1 MKKYF
6 SRTTFVRRE
15 QLLKVLIMSKFILIL
30 IVVCS
35 YQSFSKGYGQ
45 NIVKLDLQNA
55 TLKSAFKEIERKSVY
70 HFLYNDNLINNTN
83 QLYSLQKANIG
94 ITEVLNDLLKNTNL
108 TYQLEG
114 NNQIVISVKEN
125 AAVAVVITGNVVDE
139 KNLPLPEVTVKVKG
153 TNIGSIA
160 DVSGNFSISIPAVD
174 AGITLVFSY
183 MGYET
188 QEVFLNGKTRLSV
201 VMKEIVKSLNEVVVV
216 GYNIVRKSDVTGA
229 VISVTEDEIRSR
241 PVANA
246 LEAMQGKA
254 AGVDIT
260 SNQRPGETGSIL
272 IRGQRS
278 LNASNSPLYVVDG
291 VPLAAGG
298 IDAINPNDIQTID
311 VLKDA
316 SATAIY
322 GSRGANGVIIVTT
335 KRGKNGNLALNYVGT
350 VTQDKLY
357 DRTEMMNSAQYIE
370 FRRDAYRRINYLNT
384 TQGKTTT
391 AGTGYSNPTGPS
403 QADDQRIFGG
413 DAYAL
418 ANVNKGWV
426 NGVFDGSLVPTTD
439 WTSLVK
445 RTGYTQNHSISAS
458 GGTEKVKAYGSFGYL
473 YQDGTQL
480 GQNYE
485 RYTGNF
491 SVDINPTKWF
501 SMGGSMNVTNGYQN
515 YGFNSTSASGSR
527 SLYAAAQ
534 GMLPYAIPFDPATNQ
549 RINLPGGDVGI
560 LNPIGEDQY
569 NITQNKALRVLGSV
583 YAELTI
589 LPGLKLRS
597 NFGPDFQNFTNGQFE
612 TANAINRG
620 GGQPGSTNY
629 ASLSQGSNTAYTWD
643 NLLYYNKTIK
653 KHDFGVT
660 LLQST
665 SATRNVSSS
674 MTATALP
681 YDKQLWYQLNSVS
694 ALNSFGSNLTE
705 SSLESYMGRVN
716 YTYNNKYLL
725 TASARWD
732 GASQLAPG
740 NKWDFFPSAA
750 IAWRVDQESFMKKLN
765 WVDQLK
771 LRFGVG
777 TTGNAAV
784 SLYSSEG
791 RLQALYYT
799 YGSTVAA
806 GYVSSDASLATPIP
820 LPNSNL
826 GWEHTTQYNLGIDF
840 AVLKG
845 RITGVIDIYSSRT
858 SDLLMLR
865 SIPSVLGYTTTY
877 DNVGVTTNRGI
888 DITLNTTNIKQK
900 NFSWSSNLSF
910 SANRDKI
917 AELSNGKVD
926 DINNLWFIGQRIS
939 VNYDYQ
945 KIGIWQDTPEDQA
958 EMAKYTAK
966 NNGVRVFYPG
976 QIKVKDLNGDYKI
989 DANNDRTIVGHS
1001 SPNWTG
1007 GLNNTFNYRNLELSV
1022 FLYARWGFTT
1032 TTGNEFLQGRYAQ
1045 RVLNYWT
1052 PTNPTDD
1059 YPAPNFASAAGDTYT
1074 STLNYHDG
1082 SFIAIRNI
1090 SLGYFLPTYV
1100 AKKLNVSR
1108 IKVYAQAA
1116 NPALLYSKIGWINPD
1131 LGTSFYN
1138 KGLTFGVNVGF

>member
-1 MKKYF
+1 MKKYV
-6 SRTTFVRRE
+6 SRVIRARRE
-15 QLLKVLIMSKFILIL
+15 QILKVLIMSKFILVL
-30 IVVCS
+30 IVISS

-45 NIVKLDLQNA
+45 NIVKLDLENSS
-55 TLKSAFKEIERKSVY
+55 LKSALKEIEKRSSY
-70 HFLYNDNLINNTN
+70 HFLYNDNVVNSTN
-83 QLYSLQKANIG
+83 QLYSLQKANTSIND
-94 ITEVLNDLLKNTNL
+94 VLNELLKNTNL
-108 TYQLEG
+108 TYSIEKD
-114 NNQIVISVKEN
+114 NQVVISVKEN
-125 AAVAVVITGNVVDE
+125 AAIAVVITGTIVDE
-139 KNLPLPEVTVKVKG
+139 KNLPLPGVTVKVKG
-153 TNIGSIA
+153 TTIGTVA
-160 DVSGNFSISIPAVD
+160 DVSGNFSINVPAVD
-174 AGITLVFSY
+174 TGTTLVFSY
-183 MGYET
+183 LGYET
-188 QEVFLNGKTRLSV
+188 QEVVLGGKTKLNIIL
-201 VMKEIVKSLNEVVVV
+201 KENVKSLNEVVVV
-216 GYNIVRKSDVTGA
+216 GYNIVKKSDVTGA
-229 VISVTEDEIRSR
+229 VISVSEEDIRSR
-241 PVANA
+241 PVSNA

-260 SNQRPGETGSIL
+260 SNERPGATGSIL

-350 VTQDKLY
+350 ITQDKLY
-357 DRTEMMNSAQYIE
+357 DRTQMMNSAQYIE

-384 TQGKTTT
+384 AQGKTTP
-391 AGTGYSNPTGPS
+391 AGTGYPDVAT
-403 QADDQRIFGG
+403 QADDQRIFAG

-418 ANVNKGWV
+418 ANINKGWV
-426 NGVFDGSLVPTTD
+426 NGTFDGSLVPTTD
-439 WTSLVK
+439 WTGMVK
-445 RTGYTQNHSISAS
+445 RTGYTQNHAISAS

-491 SVDINPTKWF
+491 SVDVNPTKWF
-501 SMGGSMNVTNGYQN
+501 SMGGSINVTNGYQN
-515 YGFNSTSASGSR
+515 YGFNSTSSSGAR

-534 GMLPYAIPFDPATNQ
+534 GMLPYAIPFDPTTGQ

-583 YAELTI
+583 YAEITL

-597 NFGPDFQNFTNGQFE
+597 NFGPDFQNYTNGQFE

-629 ASLSQGSNTAYTWD
+629 ASLAQGSNTAYTWD
-643 NLLYYNKTIK
+643 NLLYYNKSIK

-750 IAWRVDQESFMKKLN
+750 IAWRMDQESFIKKFN
-765 WVDQLK
+765 WIDQLK
-771 LRFGVG
+771 LRLGVG

-799 YGSTVAA
+799 FGSTVAA

-820 LPNSNL
+820 LPNANL

-845 RITGVIDIYSSRT
+845 RINGVIDVYTSRT

-865 SIPSVLGYTTTY
+865 NIPSVLGYTTTY

-900 NFSWSSNLSF
+900 DFSWSSNLSF

-917 AELSNGKVD
+917 SVLSNGKVD

-939 VNYDYQ
+939 VYYDYQ
-945 KIGIWQDTPEDQA
+945 KVGIWQNTPEDLA
-958 EMAKYTAK
+958 EIAKYKA
-966 NNGVRVFYPG
+966 NGQTFYPG

-1007 GLNNTFNYRNLELSV
+1007 GLNNTFDYHDFELSV

-1052 PTNPTDD
+1052 PTNPTND
-1059 YPAPNFASAAGDTYT
+1059 YPAPNYASAAGDTYT

-1090 SLGYFLPTYV
+1090 SLGYFLPNTLV
-1100 AKKLNVSR
+1100 KKLNVSR

-1116 NPALLYSKIGWINPD
+1116 NPALLYSKISWINPD